1 MDEQTETDALVDRLG
16 VIEDQ
21 RLDVRAAAYLQLHD
35 QLQQALE
42 GGDRTA

>member
-1 MDEQTETDALVDRLG
+1 MDEAAENDALLDRLA

-21 RLDVRAAAYLQLHD
+21 ALGTRAAAYLQLHD

>member
-21 RLDVRAAAYLQLHD
+21 ALEERAAAYLQLHD
-35 QLQQALE
+35 QLQHMLE